1 MMCAI
6 QRGWDRRRE
15 KMRGLPMQLD
25 ASMWFLVV
33 AIVVSGLIAGYM
45 HFTKEAKITR
55 ARLEMDGLRTA
66 ILEYEAYTEEELTTE
81 TISKLFEPF
90 TDSNGDY
97 HKAILQPKGNWT
109 SSGCNDPW
117 GHAYTIVGTQS
128 GGDRKLQS
136 QGPSS
141 SETISLIL

>member
-6 QRGWDRRRE
+6 QRGFDNRA
-15 KMRGLPMQLD
+15 KKLRGLPMQLD

-66 ILEYEAYTEEELTTE
+66 ILEYEAYMETELT
-81 TISKLFEPF
+81 SDQLHVLFEGF
-90 TDSNGDY
+90 TDSNGDQ
-97 HKAILQPKGNWT
+97 HEAILKEKGNFT

-117 GHAYTIVGTQS
+117 GHPYYIEGS
-128 GGDRKLQS
+128 LESGDRKIKS

-141 SETISLIL
+141 SESISLSL

>member
-33 AIVVSGLIAGYM
+33 AIVVSGLVAGYM

-66 ILEYEAYTEEELTTE
+66 ILEYEAYMETELTTNDLHL
-81 TISKLFEPF
+81 LFEDF
-90 TDSNGDY
+90 TDSNGDP
-97 HKAILQPKGNWT
+97 HKAILQEKGNWT
-109 SSGCNDPW
+109 ASGCNDPW
-117 GHAYTIVGTQS
+117 GHPYSIVGTQES
-128 GGDRKLQS
+128 GDRKLQS
-136 QGPSS
+136 QGPST
-141 SETISLIL
+141 SETISLSL